1 MKHPATAQH
10 PVPAPLILALDCACS
25 ALSVALMRGPAVLAQ
40 HYEARSQQQAARLA
54 PVVQDALREAGV
66 KPADLDMIGVTVGPG
81 SFTGIRI
88 GLAFA
93 AMAGLRLKVP
103 ALALSRLEAQ
113 AEKAGGPALA
123 SLPGWKG
130 EVYHRAFRRTKR
142 GPVASG
148 PAGWCA
154 PDEWPALAAAARSR
168 GLTVVEGDCAAA
180 DLLPVLER
188 RLAAR
193 DLPPFEPFYLKPAGY
208 EKPRR

>member
-1 MKHPATAQH
+1 VNLLAVDAAGEDLTAALKSGGRVLSARRPAR
-10 PVPAPLILALDCACS
+10 VPHDESLL
-25 ALSVALMRGPAVLAQ
+25 PAVEGLLK
-40 HYEARSQQQAARLA
+40 RARLSW
-54 PVVQDALREAGV
+54 D
-66 KPADLDMIGVTVGPG
+66 DLDAVAAANGPG
-81 SFTGIRI
+81 RFTGIRI